1 MIGAVTDAGALRFEM
16 ATLVSYDDESLLAEL
31 RRVADLV
38 PDTFLTRTAF
48 DHCARVSSSTIIKR
62 FGGWQNAL
70 NLAGLG
76 GRYSGRPV
84 STKMREQRGRSATAD
99 DVIAE
104 LQRVAKVVG
113 RSTVTRV
120 DLAQHAEVVA
130 ERAVISRF
138 GSWRAALEAAG
149 LQLSNNA
156 RRWTDSDYFEN
167 ILEVWT
173 YHGRQPKYREMNQA
187 HSRITNSGY
196 AAKFGSWGRA
206 VQAFVDRVNS
216 DISVGVVET
225 SASAT
230 TLPTA
235 AKPRQEDQHAI
246 AMGMRYQVLKR
257 DRFRCVICGRS
268 PATDLTCQ
276 LHVDH
281 VLVFSRGGKTRLDK
295 LRSLCADCNLGKGD
309 RD

>member
-120 DLAQHAEVVA
+120 DLA
-130 ERAVISRF
+130 
-138 GSWRAALEAAG
+138 
-149 LQLSNNA
+149 
-156 RRWTDSDYFEN
+156 
-167 ILEVWT
+167 
-173 YHGRQPKYREMNQA
+173 
-187 HSRITNSGY
+187 
-196 AAKFGSWGRA
+196 
-206 VQAFVDRVNS
+206 
-216 DISVGVVET
+216 
-225 SASAT
+225 
-230 TLPTA
+230 
-235 AKPRQEDQHAI
+235 
-246 AMGMRYQVLKR
+246 
-257 DRFRCVICGRS
+257 
-268 PATDLTCQ
+268 
-276 LHVDH
+276 
-281 VLVFSRGGKTRLDK
+281 
-295 LRSLCADCNLGKGD
+295 
-309 RD
+309 